1 MATWD
6 DLLSYVRVRYEI
18 MRQADGE
25 LWFNLPTSGER
36 TQLVVV
42 RRVHERHAGA
52 TGAAAAVASGDT
64 EWAQIS
70 SPIART
76 ADIDV
81 TKLLELASASPV
93 GGVVAQDGVAVFR
106 HSISLRDSGL
116 DGFEFPFRQVVHLA
130 DELERELT
138 GGDEN

>member
-25 LWFNLPTSGER
+25 LWFNLPTAGDR

-42 RRVHERHAGA
+42 RRVHEREARTTA
-52 TGAAAAVASGDT
+52 QAAAVASRDN

-76 ADIDV
+76 VDLDLA
-81 TKLLELASASPV
+81 KLLELASASPV

-130 DELERELT
+130 DELEQELT
-138 GGDEN
+138 GADEH

>member
-18 MRQADGE
+18 MRQTDGE
-25 LWFNLPTSGER
+25 LWFNLPTTGER

-42 RRVHERHAGA
+42 RRVHETNASA
-52 TGAAAAVASGDT
+52 TGPAAAVASGDT

-81 TKLLELASASPV
+81 TKLLELAGASPV
-93 GGVVAQDGVAVFR
+93 GGVVSTEGVAVFR
-106 HSISLRDSGL
+106 HAISLRDAGL
-116 DGFEFPFRQVVHLA
+116 DGFEFPFREVVHFA
-130 DELERELT
+130 DQLEHELT
-138 GGDEN
+138 GRDEH

>member
-25 LWFNLPTSGER
+25 LWFNLPTKGER

-42 RRVHERHAGA
+42 RRVHEKHAAA
-52 TGAAAAVASGDT
+52 TEGAATVASGDT
-64 EWAQIS
+64 EWAQIN

-76 ADIDV
+76 ADIDL
-81 TKLLELASASPV
+81 TKLLELAGVSPV
-93 GGVVAQDGVAVFR
+93 GGVVSQDGVAVIR

-130 DELERELT
+130 DELEHELT
-138 GGDEN
+138 GRDEH